1 MFERMSVCGV
11 HTSSTWLYGERYDPN
26 WTPNGVQKRF
36 PTIKHTANSFLKH
49 GHHRHE
55 CKQQIAFGR
64 DMDRFWTDVF
74 PNQLV
79 DRFSGDIK
87 KLGRV
92 LKIIKY
98 TMPILG
104 LVPVH
109 VMLKMFAFSED
120 FGNKMVFPLV
130 TLFLGTGSQ
139 TPNVSCA
146 ILESLFVDPNM
157 GMGL

>member
-1 MFERMSVCGV
+1 MDTIGTNASSKSHSAETWTASGQMFFQI
-11 HTSSTWLYGERYDPN
+11 SSL
-26 WTPNGVQKRF
+26 
-36 PTIKHTANSFLKH
+36 
-49 GHHRHE
+49 
-55 CKQQIAFGR
+55 
-64 DMDRFWTDVF
+64 TDS
-74 PNQLV
+74 
-79 DRFSGDIK
+79 RDIK